1 MLLVDLWAQY
11 PVSFPRRT
19 RLHCVYH
26 HMHALSVR
34 CVLCVCVCVRVSS
47 IHDYTMRTMHPA
59 LAHLDFRDASQFE
72 RVKYLLS
79 GCGWTSSLSELQS
92 RCCDIIY
99 WPRWFAKKAQVWTI
113 YFGYICW
120 ISFFFLFSFFQT
132 IWTKILSVFYPKYVK
147 FWNKTETQTQNM
159 RQLFMETLWQQ
170 MLRDSYKYFN
180 CIL

>member
-34 CVLCVCVCVRVSS
+34 CVLRVCVCACELNARLHHENNTPSAGA
-47 IHDYTMRTMHPA
+47 P
-59 LAHLDFRDASQFE
+59 LDCRDASQFE

-99 WPRWFAKKAQVWTI
+99 WPRWFAKKAQVWTV
-113 YFGYICW
+113 YFRYICW
-120 ISFFFLFSFFQT
+120 NFFFFLSFRFFSNHLDKNT
-132 IWTKILSVFYPKYVK
+132 VSILSKICQVLK
-147 FWNKTETQTQNM
+147 
-159 RQLFMETLWQQ
+159 
-170 MLRDSYKYFN
+170 
-180 CIL
+180 